1 MNNAPLACH
10 WRPACEWWPEL
21 AQPTGDDQ
29 AETSETRIIL
39 NRRQNQGL
47 RLVISRRLF
56 L

>member
-29 AETSETRIIL
+29 AKIQKNGFIL
-39 NRRQNQGL
+39 NHRQNQGL
-47 RLVISRRLF
+47 WLVISRRLF